1 MARPLVIG
9 VDESGVSALPE
20 QLLSRLAGMDLVV
33 TAPRFRDAIPPGPEI
48 MEWPSPFSNI
58 YNILKSNSKKS
69 LAILTTGDPL
79 WHGAGASL
87 VRELGPQG
95 CEVIPAISGLQLA
108 AARLGWPMAGCEVVT
123 VHGRPHA
130 ALVPKLYPR
139 ARILVIAQDGSTPAR
154 LAELLCHRG
163 YGAASLHVLAHL
175 GGADEHLIDGTAEG
189 WKEDTVPDFH
199 IVAVACPDEVATPA
213 VMAAPDSEYET
224 DGKMTKRDVRAS
236 ALAKL
241 APFPGAVLWDIG
253 TGSGAVSIDFL
264 RMAARGRAFAI
275 DRNEAQLDRAV
286 KNADSHG
293 VSGFRPVSG
302 VAAECLDEL
311 PRPDAVFIGGG
322 LSAGIVETSQAAL
335 RPGGVLVAHAVTIE
349 SESILTA
356 GWQQTG
362 GDLTRLSVQ
371 HADPVGG
378 FHGWRP
384 LMPVT
389 QWYWRKAGTGA

>member
-1 MARPLVIG
+1 MTRPLVIG
-9 VDESGVSALPE
+9 VDESGVSALP
-20 QLLSRLAGMDLVV
+20 QHLLGRLAGMDLVV
-33 TAPRFRDAIPPGPEI
+33 TAPRFRQAIPSGPEI
-48 MEWPSPFSNI
+48 IEWPSPFSNI
-58 YNILKSNSKKS
+58 YNILKSNPKKS
-69 LAILTTGDPL
+69 IALLTTGDPM

-95 CEVIPAISGLQLA
+95 CEIIPAVSGLQLA
-108 AARLGWPMAGCEVVT
+108 AARLGWPMAGCEIVT

-130 ALVPKLYPR
+130 GLVTKLYPR

-154 LAELLCHRG
+154 LAEILCRCG

-175 GGADEHLIDGTAEG
+175 GGEGEQRIDGVAEG
-189 WKEDTVPDFH
+189 WTEDIVPDFH
-199 IVAVACPDEVATPA
+199 IVGISCPDDV
-213 VMAAPDSEYET
+213 AAPAFLAAADADFET

-264 RMAARGRAFAI
+264 RSAAGGRAFAI
-275 DRNEAQLDRAV
+275 DRDEVQLARAV
-286 KNADSHG
+286 RNAEAHG
-293 VSGFRPVSG
+293 VSGFEPVAG
-302 VAAECLDEL
+302 LAADGISDL
-311 PRPDAVFIGGG
+311 PPPDAVFIGGG
-322 LSAGIVETSQAAL
+322 LSAGIIEASQAAL

-349 SESILTA
+349 SESVLIA
-356 GWQQTG
+356 AWQQTG
-362 GDLTRLSVQ
+362 GDLTRLSIQ

-389 QWYWRKAGTGA
+389 QWCWRKRGQDI

>member
-1 MARPLVIG
+1 MTRPLVIG
-9 VDESGVSALPE
+9 VDETGVSALP
-20 QLLSRLAGMDLVV
+20 QHLLGRLAGMDLVV
-33 TAPRFRDAIPPGPEI
+33 TAPRFRQAIPSGPEI
-48 MEWPSPFSNI
+48 IEWPSPFSNI
-58 YNILKSNSKKS
+58 YNILKSNPKKS
-69 LAILTTGDPL
+69 IALLTTGDPM

-95 CEVIPAISGLQLA
+95 CEIIPAVSGLQLA
-108 AARLGWPMAGCEVVT
+108 AARLGWPMAGCEIVT

-130 ALVPKLYPR
+130 GVVTKLYPR

-154 LAELLCHRG
+154 LAEILCHRG

-175 GGADEHLIDGTAEG
+175 GGADERQIDGTAESWG
-189 WKEDTVPDFH
+189 EDTVPDFH
-199 IVAVACPDEVATPA
+199 IVGIACPEEVATPA
-213 VMAAPDSEYET
+213 VLAAPDSDYET

-275 DRNEAQLDRAV
+275 DRSEAQQARAV
-286 KNADSHG
+286 RNADSHG
-293 VSGFRPVSG
+293 VSGFRPVQG
-302 VAAECLDEL
+302 VAADCLADL

-322 LSAGIVETSQAAL
+322 LSAGIVEASQAAL

-356 GWQQTG
+356 AWQQTG
-362 GDLTRLSVQ
+362 GDLARLSIQ

-389 QWYWRKAGTGA
+389 QWHWHKPGAGV